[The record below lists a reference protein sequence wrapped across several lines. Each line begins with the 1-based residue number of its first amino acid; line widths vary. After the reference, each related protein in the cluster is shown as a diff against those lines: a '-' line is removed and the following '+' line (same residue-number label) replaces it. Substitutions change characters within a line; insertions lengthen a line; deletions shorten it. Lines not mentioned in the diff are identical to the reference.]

1 VNKAGI
7 LTVPN
12 PVLLMKSAPVATV
25 DGYVREVV
33 EYMQSFLGQPSI
45 VPGAVTIGL
54 SAVQVG
60 ELIRV
65 FVCRFQGIDWVI
77 INPVIVKQRDEC
89 WSVEGCESVL
99 NGSYD
104 VRRPKSIKMRG
115 LGLDG
120 MPHSFKGQEL
130 LAALLSHEYDHLEGV
145 LVNVKG
151 HKR

>member
-1 VNKAGI
+1 MNKAGI

-12 PVLLMKSAPVATV
+12 PVLLMKSAPVSTI

-33 EYMQSFLGQPSI
+33 EYMQTFLGQPSI
-45 VPGAVTIGL
+45 VPGTVTIGL

-65 FVCRFQGIDWVI
+65 FVCRFKGIDWVV
-77 INPVIVKQRDEC
+77 INPVIIKQRDEC
-89 WSVEGCESVL
+89 WSAEACESVPD
-99 NGSYD
+99 GIYD
-104 VRRPKSIKMRG
+104 LRRPKSIKVWG

-130 LAALLSHEYDHLEGV
+130 LAALLSHEYDHLEG
-145 LVNVKG
+145 LLINAKG
-151 HKR
+151 RKR